1 MPKYYV
7 NSNAQSNGD
16 HEVHVE
22 TCSHLPSVLNRV
34 DLGFHQNCST
44 AVQAAKKFYTKSN
57 GCYTAAMLATL
68 ANPLSLTIMPITP
81 FIGI

>member
-34 DLGFHQNCST
+34 DQGFHQNCST

-57 GCYTAAMLATL
+57 GAITAAMLATL